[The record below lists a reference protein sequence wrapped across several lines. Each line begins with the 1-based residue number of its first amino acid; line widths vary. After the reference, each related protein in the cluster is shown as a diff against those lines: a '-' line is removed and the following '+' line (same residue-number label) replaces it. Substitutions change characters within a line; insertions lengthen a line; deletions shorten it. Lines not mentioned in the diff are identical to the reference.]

1 MKHCRIRETIQQLSS
16 RKVATV
22 CVVCVG
28 ALAVLSSAPAAH
40 AQSDANA
47 RPKCTFSMSNIAF
60 GTIDIATGRQMDTTG
75 TFTYACTG
83 DDHEVVRICPSF
95 GTEPDGGRVMKDASG
110 HTLAF
115 NLYQDADRHN
125 VWGTWFGKASQGP
138 TIDVPLRRSGSGNG
152 SATVYA
158 RIIDGQT
165 SIAPGNYSA
174 TQSGNTTS
182 IGYDYASKG
191 SCSSIKHVYEAQRL
205 PFTTTATVKESA
217 PAAALAAS
225 TAAAAAP
232 KEIARGMKLE
242 EVAAIYGA
250 GKMISDNTTSDGLQ
264 TQTYNYETAE
274 KHLEVVYVNG
284 IVVRYTVS
292 SK

>member
-1 MKHCRIRETIQQLSS
+1 MHTFRIRQTILIRGS
-16 RKVATV
+16 RTLAAISVAIV
-22 CVVCVG
+22 L
-28 ALAVLSSAPAAH
+28 ALAALSAAPTAR
-40 AQSDANA
+40 AQDDKP
-47 RPKCTFSMSNIAF
+47 RPKCTFSMSNISF

-95 GTEPDGGRVMKDASG
+95 GTEADGGRVMKDTSG

-115 NLYQDADRHN
+115 NIYTDADRHN
-125 VWGTWFGKASQGP
+125 IWGTWFSKDLKGP
-138 TIDVPLRRSGSGNG
+138 TIDLPLRRSGSGNG

-158 RIIDGQT
+158 RIIDGQKD
-165 SIAPGNYSA
+165 IAPGNYSA
-174 TQSGNTTS
+174 TQGGNTTS

-191 SCSSIKHVYEAQRL
+191 SCDSIKHVYGAQRL
-205 PFTTTATVKESA
+205 PFTTTATVMQSAAAAPLGAA
-217 PAAALAAS
+217 PAG
-225 TAAAAAP
+225 AAAAP
-232 KEIARGMKLE
+232 KDIARGMKLE

-250 GKMISDNTTSDGLQ
+250 GKMISDNTTSDGLH
-264 TQTYNYETAE
+264 TQIYNYDTAE

-284 IVVRYTVS
+284 VVVRYTVS